1 MISSGGTTTLG
12 LYDFVVGIEQS
23 GQVDYWVERA
33 GGYPINKRVMLA
45 NGDIVKNTSPNNT
58 NDPNSDMTG
67 WVKENSAS
75 QIFDESGKNQQQIN
89 SEQVSKDNQA
99 FQTWFSKAGGWTIND
114 TVRLTNGDIVIN
126 TVAGNTAN
134 PNTNRTGWVSF
145 GNSNIV
151 FLGDVLYPEYSPFSN
166 MTINGI
172 PINRKYRMRNYVAER
187 PSGFTWNAHGF
198 KFWLDS
204 DGILRSNIKP
214 DDYDVASKAVDKVE
228 YFIRKGGS
236 TLPANTGTDP
246 NSPQGSLTQ
255 ILTNI
260 NSGNIQNA
268 VIWIKP
274 DVFTDGTVWGVGGA
288 VRINKNISIKP
299 WNTSVT
305 APYLDTTD
313 NPIVITTESTGL
325 TWTLVSTGVY
335 STTRAATNVVVDENV
350 LNDLYDWSMYTKVDS
365 LALCTSTAGSWF
377 QDGTTL
383 YVHTLDNRT
392 PDAKLHVYVQ
402 KDSAYF
408 LGGNYTAYL
417 ERVWLYGGT
426 TPCYGTTALT
436 NTIETI
442 FFNRCKFKYSTNNG
456 MSFYGMKYSIAYECE
471 SSYNGSDGYNYHAD
485 TTLAKKTQNVEF
497 KCVAYR
503 NGHAWSPVHGVNNGS
518 TTHDGC
524 DIVRAGTVVFENQGP
539 NIADVNGGNSWL
551 FDCVARNSLNPL
563 GGAVN
568 CDFYASQN
576 KMWLDHCDSSGSLY
590 SAAAVGSGVKM
601 YVRNCNLYAR
611 LSQAT
616 NFQWWSTARFVY

>member
-417 ERVWLYGGT
+417 ERV
-426 TPCYGTTALT
+426 
-436 NTIETI
+436 
-442 FFNRCKFKYSTNNG
+442 
-456 MSFYGMKYSIAYECE
+456 
-471 SSYNGSDGYNYHAD
+471 
-485 TTLAKKTQNVEF
+485 
-497 KCVAYR
+497 
-503 NGHAWSPVHGVNNGS
+503 
-518 TTHDGC
+518 
-524 DIVRAGTVVFENQGP
+524 
-539 NIADVNGGNSWL
+539 
-551 FDCVARNSLNPL
+551 
-563 GGAVN
+563 
-568 CDFYASQN
+568 
-576 KMWLDHCDSSGSLY
+576 
-590 SAAAVGSGVKM
+590 
-601 YVRNCNLYAR
+601 
-611 LSQAT
+611 
-616 NFQWWSTARFVY
+616 